1 MQKLIAFFS
10 MISLTLLTQA
20 QSTYFQQG
28 TNDNI
33 LMDRMEIKLGTNPDL
48 NINTMKPFNRKRMA
62 DVVMQFDSLHKNGS
76 MPLSVVDEYNI
87 QNFYRNNIEYAPAD
101 ADVTSKKPIWKE
113 FYKSKANLLEIKNND
128 FFFVLNPVIYYNQ
141 SKQGDNSQN
150 LFTNTR
156 GIIAR
161 GNIGNKIS
169 FYTFL
174 TDNQERSPVFIQ
186 NYTAAWKAVPG
197 VGFYK
202 NFGPSGGGGV
212 DYWDARGGITF
223 NASKYIDLQFAFDK
237 NFIGN
242 GYRSLL
248 LSDFSNS
255 MLFLKINTRIWKLQY
270 TNLFM
275 ELYPQFGRRSEVLL
289 DRKFAAMHTLSFNA
303 TKWLSIGLFEGIVY
317 GRRNAIDLS
326 YLNPIIFLRAIEAN
340 NGSPDNALVGMNV
353 KANIKKTLQVYGQLM
368 FDEFVLSDL
377 KNNTG
382 NWRNKNGWQL
392 GVKYID
398 AFGIKN
404 LDLQIEANRMRP
416 FAYTHFDSV
425 SNYTHYNQPLAH
437 PLGANFQEFILLARY
452 QPIPRLLLN
461 ARLVSYRQGSEG
473 SNIFEDYRNRTRD
486 EGYFVGG
493 SVATDVVNLNMN
505 ASYELYPNIYIDGGA
520 MLRSTKVG
528 GVTQPSDN
536 VFSVGLRMNV
546 MSRQF
551 DF

>member
-1 MQKLIAFFS
+1 MQKLITVLS
-10 MISLTLLTQA
+10 MLFLTLLVQA

-33 LMDRMEIKLGTNPDL
+33 LIDRMEIKLGTNPDL
-48 NINTMKPFNRKRMA
+48 NINMMKPYNRKRMA
-62 DVVMQFDSLHKNGS
+62 DVVMYFDSLHKSGS
-76 MPLSVVDEYNI
+76 LPLSAVDEHNI

-113 FYKSKANLLEIKNND
+113 FYKSKANLLEVKSND
-128 FFFVLNPVIYYNQ
+128 FFFVINPVVYYNQ
-141 SKQGDNSQN
+141 SKQADNSQN

-156 GIIAR
+156 GIVAR

-174 TDNQERSPVFIQ
+174 TDNQERTPVFVQ
-186 NYTAAWKAVPG
+186 NYTATWKAVPG
-197 VGFYK
+197 AGFYK
-202 NFGPSGGGGV
+202 NFGAAGGV

-248 LSDFSNS
+248 LSDFSNN
-255 MLFLKINTRIWKLQY
+255 MLFLKITTRIWKLQY

-275 ELYPQFGRRSEVLL
+275 ELNPQFGRRSEVLL

-303 TKWLSIGLFEGIVY
+303 TKWLSVGLFEGVVY
-317 GRRNAIDLS
+317 GRKNTIDLS

-404 LDLQIEANRMRP
+404 LDLQFEANRMRP

-493 SVATDVVNLNMN
+493 SVATDVLNMNLN
-505 ASYELYPNIYIDGGA
+505 ASYELYPNIYIDGNA

-536 VFSVGLRMNV
+536 VFSVGVRMNV
-546 MSRQF
+546 MARQF